1 MDDFYKQKIVY
12 PETTQGAYF
21 CLDENQYFIDKTCFM
36 ITGDNLKFLLG
47 NLSSSLFEFAYKHI
61 YSSIELGKSAYQ
73 YNKHAFVLLPI
84 INPSFVSLNDK
95 KNIENLVELL
105 LE

>member
-1 MDDFYKQKIVY
+1 
-12 PETTQGAYF
+12 
-21 CLDENQYFIDKTCFM
+21 M

-73 YNKHAFVLLPI
+73 YNKHALVLLPI

-105 LE
+105 LESNKKDKYLMDLDNLIYKLYNISNEEIELYK